1 MRLFVADFR
10 GWDLLV
16 FLFMAPFSRCLE
28 YERCNSAA
36 RTRASAFCMPQTGH
50 LVIFWRLT
58 AYPQSTDHRA
68 FSNIYTDVSS
78 LSKYFYAYEYHTH
91 EYDTRKHKNVENLI
105 GLAAYWHWDELRFRK
120 PANSI

>member
-1 MRLFVADFR
+1 MLHIAGNAHIGFQRAVAKARRTLSRLFVTDFG

-50 LVIFWRLT
+50 LVIF
-58 AYPQSTDHRA
+58 
-68 FSNIYTDVSS
+68 
-78 LSKYFYAYEYHTH
+78 
-91 EYDTRKHKNVENLI
+91 
-105 GLAAYWHWDELRFRK
+105 GG
-120 PANSI
+120 